1 MSYVP
6 PDKERSQQARPSA
19 AGKPVFDW
27 QLSGTSLLDTVK
39 LTLPPMTALPIVFV
53 PGIMGSNLAD
63 LKNEPVWLLDLTA
76 GLPLSLAKR
85 WRGKKPGARQEV
97 LHPDRTKIYRDG
109 NVPKKLAGT
118 VSQRQTYTDRGWG
131 EVSQGSYHDFLLWL
145 EEKMNGQGFNPAK
158 WEDFFY
164 TSVSATPAPGTRPP
178 EPKLFPGIAM
188 EMSGLPKIAED
199 QHFTDPVLSDD
210 LLKRAKC
217 RFPVYACGYN
227 WLQSNEDAGN
237 ALQTRIEKIIAENN
251 KGAFTCKQVILVT
264 HSMGGLVA
272 RFCAQLPGMEQKIAG
287 VVHGVM
293 PAVGAAVAY
302 RRCKVGMKDEDAMAA
317 MVIGSTGQEVTAVFA
332 QAPGALQL
340 LPSEGYEARWL
351 SVMDASGKNTLNL
364 PISDPYEEIYLVRDH
379 WWGLVRQ
386 EWLSPTAGKPIS
398 WNDFSTNIR
407 IAKAFHATVAKSYH
421 PNTFVYYGASG
432 EKYASFEGVKWRM
445 RKGLSPET
453 GKAPTEQ
460 QATSYSHQ
468 AVREDGKNK
477 IFVGGETKMET
488 SYTPVGGGTVVTYDT
503 SFWEIKSDMQ
513 DGKGD
518 GTVPVSSGK
527 APRRDGLKNIRQQ
540 FRLEGFAHEGSYNN
554 PTAQRVTHYAITK
567 IAALAKL

>member
-1 MSYVP
+1 M
-6 PDKERSQQARPSA
+6 
-19 AGKPVFDW
+19 
-27 QLSGTSLLDTVK
+27 LDTVK
-39 LTLPPMTALPIVFV
+39 LTVPPMIALPIVFV

-63 LKNEPVWLLDLTA
+63 LHDVPVWLLDLTA
-76 GLPLSLAKR
+76 GLPLSVARR
-85 WRGKKPGARQEV
+85 WRGKTPGERQQV
-97 LHPDRTKIYRDG
+97 LHPERTKVYRDG
-109 NVPKKLAGT
+109 NLPKKLTGT
-118 VSQRQTYTDRGWG
+118 VGQQQIYRNRGWG

-158 WEDFFY
+158 WSDFFY
-164 TSVSATPAPGTRPP
+164 TAVSATPAPGTRPP
-178 EPKLFPGIAM
+178 EPKLFPGITM
-188 EMSGLPKIAED
+188 EMSGLPRVAED
-199 QHFTDPVLSDD
+199 HHFTEPVLSDD

-227 WLQSNEDAGN
+227 WLQSNEAAGN
-237 ALQTRIEKIIAENN
+237 ALKTRIEQIIAENN
-251 KGAFTCKQVILVT
+251 GGAFKCQQVILVT

-272 RFCAQLPGMEQKIAG
+272 RYCAQLPGMEQKIAG

-317 MVIGSTGQEVTAVFA
+317 MVIGATGQEVTAVFA

-340 LPSEGYEARWL
+340 LPSEGYAPRWL
-351 SVMDASGKNTLNL
+351 SVADADGKATLNL
-364 PISDPYEEIYLVRDH
+364 PVSDPYEEIYLVRDR
-379 WWGLVRQ
+379 WWGLVRP
-386 EWLSPTAGKPIS
+386 EWLSPEEGKPIS
-398 WNDFSTNIR
+398 WNDFSINIK
-407 IAKAFHATVAKSYH
+407 IAKAFHAKLAKSYH
-421 PNTFVYYGASG
+421 PQTFVYYGASG
-432 EKYASFEGVKWRM
+432 DKYASFEGIKWQM

-453 GKAPTEQ
+453 GKPPSENQVAGF
-460 QATSYSHQ
+460 SHQ
-468 AVREDGKNK
+468 AVREDGANK

-488 SYTPVGGGTVVTYDT
+488 VYTPGGGGTVVTYDT

-527 APRRDGLKNIRQQ
+527 APRRDGLGHVRQQ

-554 PTAQRVTHYAITK
+554 PAAQRVTHYAITK
-567 IAALAKL
+567 IAAMAKL